1 MHALPLVLELRVP
14 LHADLG
20 NGSIE
25 AVGDSGLQ
33 ASLGLAQPRLRG
45 GQAPLH
51 VRVEILAG
59 LLQHV
64 REAALE
70 LRDGG
75 LEELGL
81 VGTGRLARLGLRL
94 RLARRLRTS
103 SEQARADAA
112 TRRFRARSVH
122 RGEWSYTRASCG
134 GGGNRRSESC
144 ASQSR
149 IRS

>member
-1 MHALPLVLELRVP
+1 MCRANPLARIDALQRAALRV
-14 LHADLG
+14 AD
-20 NGSIE
+20 SP
-25 AVGDSGLQ
+25 GD
-33 ASLGLAQPRLRG
+33 
-45 GQAPLH
+45 
-51 VRVEILAG
+51 
-59 LLQHV
+59 
-64 REAALE
+64 
-70 LRDGG
+70 DGG